1 MEFHP
6 VYFTQVLFVMK
17 GNHLK
22 NDPVGQPVS
31 LSATQTNVISNDE
44 LQIITIEKNVV
55 ETVTVF

>member
-1 MEFHP
+1 
-6 VYFTQVLFVMK
+6 MK